1 MGRSY
6 AVLGTGAVG
15 GFYGARLQKAG
26 CDVHFL
32 LRSDYAYAREFGL
45 KVKSVDGDFELPAV
59 NAYESVASMPK
70 CDVVLLALKTT
81 QNHLLPQLIPPVL
94 KPEGTVLVLQNGLDV
109 EAQVAS
115 IANVQN
121 VIGGLCFICSHK
133 IAPGEINHLNYGGI
147 TLLEYA
153 PEYRSCGITERMRQ
167 IAEDFTSAGIAIE
180 LAEDLLL
187 ARWQKL
193 VWNIPFNGLSVV
205 LNANTDKIIASPEI
219 RELVFEIMQEVA
231 LGAAVCD
238 RVISPEFLHE
248 RVDRTKKLQSYRPS
262 MKIDYDERRP
272 LEIEAILETPLRIA
286 SNAGVKLPHIA
297 MLYRQLKFL
306 DAQNRCK
313 II

>member
-1 MGRSY
+1 
-6 AVLGTGAVG
+6 
-15 GFYGARLQKAG
+15 
-26 CDVHFL
+26 
-32 LRSDYAYAREFGL
+32 
-45 KVKSVDGDFELPAV
+45 
-59 NAYESVASMPK
+59 MPK

-94 KPEGTVLVLQNGLDV
+94 KPQGTVLVLQNGLDV
-109 EAQVAS
+109 EAPVAA

-133 IAPGEINHLNYGGI
+133 IAPGEIDHLNYGGI

-153 PEYRSCGITERMRQ
+153 PEYRCCGITERMRQ
-167 IAEDFTSAGIAIE
+167 IAEDFTSAGIAID
-180 LAEDLLL
+180 LADDLLL

-231 LGAAVCD
+231 LGAAACD
-238 RVISPEFLHE
+238 RVISPDFLHE
-248 RVDRTKKLQSYRPS
+248 RIDRTKKLQSYRPS

-272 LEIEAILETPLRIA
+272 LEIEAILGTPLRIA

-306 DAQNRCK
+306 DAQNRAVVS
-313 II
+313 